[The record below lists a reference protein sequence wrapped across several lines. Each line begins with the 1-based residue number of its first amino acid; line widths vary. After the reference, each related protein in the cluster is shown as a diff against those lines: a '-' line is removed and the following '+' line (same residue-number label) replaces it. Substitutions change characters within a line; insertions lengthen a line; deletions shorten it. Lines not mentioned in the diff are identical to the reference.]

1 MSLNSLTKFWMYLQ
15 EGFYHF
21 MGCSCL
27 DWAKLSMYCSTLAG
41 SFRGEISFSLD
52 QATFLNFQIWTI
64 TTFVNSENFYAVT
77 LPLSTSAGA
86 TMNFTKSAL
95 ELTMIASIRK
105 PQLEPN
111 HACSCKITFLK
122 KLQACFFMHTM

>member
-1 MSLNSLTKFWMYLQ
+1 MYLQ
-15 EGFYHF
+15 EGFCHF

-41 SFRGEISFSLD
+41 SFRGEISVSLD
-52 QATFLNFQIWTI
+52 QATFLNFQIWT
-64 TTFVNSENFYAVT
+64 TTTVANSENFYAVT

-111 HACSCKITFLK
+111 HDVLAKSHSLKSCKLVSLCIPCKQLRFL
-122 KLQACFFMHTM
+122 